1 MRKIFERYL
10 TVEKTLRYNLR
21 WNGRYPRCVPEL
33 NKNRLKVDIVSTIQK
48 KRARFKG
55 SLFWWFKF
63 ERYLFWLRL
72 LTA

>member
-10 TVEKTLRYNLR
+10 TLEKTLRYNLP

-48 KRARFKG
+48 SGPIFKARFLSG
-55 SLFWWFKF
+55 SNLNV
-63 ERYLFWLRL
+63 
-72 LTA
+72 TAFDLVF